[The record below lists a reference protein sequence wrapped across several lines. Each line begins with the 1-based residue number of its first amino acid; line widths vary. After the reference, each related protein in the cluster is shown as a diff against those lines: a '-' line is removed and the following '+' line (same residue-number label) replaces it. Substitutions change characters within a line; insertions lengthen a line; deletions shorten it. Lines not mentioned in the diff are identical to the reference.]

1 MAQLRNSDRRYGAV
15 SIGLHWAAALAIIAM
30 LATAV
35 GIMAAPNEEAEGA
48 RIQFHVWT
56 GTALYLIIAA
66 RIVWSWLERKPDSL
80 QGKPGLTAAARLVH
94 VVLLLLVTA
103 QLVTGP
109 LNVWSGGWP
118 VSAFGWFTMES
129 PFDGPQDWHD
139 PMGEFH
145 SITGLVIAGLVTLH
159 VLAALKHHFLDRDG
173 TVLRML
179 GLYGEPDAES
189 GIANGKAADEA

>member
-1 MAQLRNSDRRYGAV
+1 MAQMRNDAARYGIV
-15 SIGLHWAAALAIIAM
+15 SITLHWLGALAILAM
-30 LATAV
+30 LATAGWIWNAQNDEV
-35 GIMAAPNEEAEGA
+35 EGA
-48 RIQFHVWT
+48 RIQLHASL
-56 GTALYLIIAA
+56 GTLLYLVIAA
-66 RIVWSWLERKPDSL
+66 RILWSWIERKPDSL
-80 QGKPGLTAAARLVH
+80 QDKPGLTAAARLVH
-94 VVLLLLVTA
+94 VVLLLLVAA

-118 VSAFGWFTMES
+118 VSAFGWFTIES
-129 PFDGPQDWHD
+129 PFDGPQGWHD

-189 GIANGKAADEA
+189 RVANRKAADEA